1 MSETVGD
8 AEAQA
13 NAARV
18 LAYHRGQHADCVTCR
33 LMGERDDAEAE
44 RDQLRKRVA
53 SLEAVVKRVP
63 EWRLLSTDDVF
74 GRLALAN
81 QKGQRRLLHCAVCGT
96 DADKGHA
103 ADCPWLGLRETT
115 QSEVSL

>member
-53 SLEAVVKRVP
+53 LLEAVVERVP
-63 EWRLLSTDDVF
+63 EWRLLSMGGMGPVT
-74 GRLALAN
+74 
-81 QKGQRRLLHCAVCGT
+81 LHCAICGT